1 MQSIQLYI
9 SEIVL
14 SLSGFTQQTQQVS
27 TELNDSNATF
37 ISSGVEQGYEITNTN
52 EFNEVFTATIVSVD
66 SETKLTLSNTIYGQN
81 DQQAQYVIIGKT
93 TDRVDMFKDESVS
106 ITQSIQNVKDIAKVF
121 TEFTK
126 TFTLPASKTNNKI
139 FKHYYN
145 FDITGGFD
153 ARTKKEATLELNYL
167 PFKKG
172 KIKLEG
178 VDLQN
183 RRPKSYRI
191 TFFGNTVTLKDL
203 LGEDKLNALTSLNS
217 LNETFAESDIRTALQ
232 RNPASNDVIVPLI
245 THTQRLFYDSGD
257 TSANTGNLHPDSN
270 KHGVEWSN
278 LKYALRI
285 HKIIQAIE
293 LKYGITF
300 STDFFS
306 TSNDAYY
313 DLFMWL
319 HRKKGIVSSG
329 GQLEE
334 YTKLIDGWST
344 SSGVAADMINS
355 STIKITQDNFIDD
368 FRIILTRSNTTPFD
382 LSLFKNGSSIHT
394 KTNQTGTSVQ
404 INIDGITTVNDDDE
418 FYAVLTYQSAITF
431 SQIEWQVSYT
441 DPDGSD
447 VDRFQTGSFTAPAD
461 FEFVI
466 TEQIPEMKVI
476 DFLTGLFK
484 MFNLTTFVEED
495 GTIYVDTLDDFYA
508 NKKSISTAYDI
519 SEFVDVNSS
528 QVNVALPYR
537 EVSFSYEDT
546 DTFLAAT
553 HNQLFNQEWAKT
565 DYSQTDD
572 DGNIVDGGLYSVVA
586 PFGHPKYERII
597 DIDTEDK
604 TGFQW
609 GYSVDD
615 NQESYIGKPV
625 LFYPVYASNSYNA
638 GDGTGMNFV
647 TVITDDGTHD
657 GKVTITGNINMPSN
671 SVSFSS
677 STSTANIN
685 FKDEKNEYT
694 GDNTFTGTLFKN
706 YYETYIENVF
716 NTKNRLTKVKAYL
729 PLRIL
734 LNFTLA
740 DRFDINGKRYKIN
753 SIETNLAT
761 GESNIELLNDL

>member
-9 SEIVL
+9 E
-14 SLSGFTQQTQQVS
+14 
-27 TELNDSNATF
+27 
-37 ISSGVEQGYEITNTN
+37 
-52 EFNEVFTATIVSVD
+52 
-66 SETKLTLSNTIYGQN
+66 GQ
-81 DQQAQYVIIGKT
+81 
-93 TDRVDMFKDESVS
+93 RVDMFKDESVS

-153 ARTKKEATLELNYL
+153 ARTKKDATLELNYL

-217 LNETFAESDIRTALQ
+217 LNETFAPANIKTALQ
-232 RNPASNDVIVPLI
+232 RNPASNNVIVPII
-245 THTQRLFYDSGD
+245 THSKRLYYDSGTHGAD
-257 TSANTGNLHPDSN
+257 TGNLFYHGGGGQHI
-270 KHGVEWSN
+270 HGVAWNE
-278 LKYALRI
+278 LKYALRV
-285 HKIIQAIE
+285 HKIIEAIE
-293 LKYGITF
+293 DRYGITF
-300 STDFFS
+300 STDFFN
-306 TSNDAYY
+306 TSNAAYY

-368 FRIILTRSNTTPFD
+368 FRIVLTRSNTTPFD

-394 KTNQTGTSVQ
+394 ITNQTGTSVQ

-431 SQIEWQVSYT
+431 SQIEWQVT
-441 DPDGSD
+441 FTEPDGSSD

-484 MFNLTTFVEED
+484 MFNLTTFVEDD
-495 GTIYVDTLDDFYA
+495 GTIYVDDLDSFYA

-553 HNQLFNQEWAKT
+553 HNQLFNQEWGKT

-572 DGNIVDGGLYSVVA
+572 DGNVVDGGLYNVVA
-586 PFGHPKYERII
+586 PFGHPKYERLV
-597 DIDTEDK
+597 DLDTESQTDI
-604 TGFQW
+604 QW
-609 GYSVDD
+609 GWSVDD
-615 NQESYIGKPV
+615 NQESYIGKPI
-625 LFYPVYASNSYNA
+625 LFYPVYTNPSETISFIDVVNA
-638 GDGTGMNFV
+638 DGTYNTHSAV
-647 TVITDDGTHD
+647 TGSV
-657 GKVTITGNINMPSN
+657 NMPSN

-677 STSTANIN
+677 GTSTANIN
-685 FKDEKNEYT
+685 FNNEKNEYT
-694 GDNTFTGTLFKN
+694 GDSSFTGTLFKN
-706 YYETYIENVF
+706 YYETYIANVF
-716 NTKNRLTKVKAYL
+716 NTKNRITKVKAYL

-761 GESNIELLNDL
+761 GESNIELLNEL

>member
-9 SEIVL
+9 E
-14 SLSGFTQQTQQVS
+14 
-27 TELNDSNATF
+27 
-37 ISSGVEQGYEITNTN
+37 
-52 EFNEVFTATIVSVD
+52 
-66 SETKLTLSNTIYGQN
+66 GQ
-81 DQQAQYVIIGKT
+81 
-93 TDRVDMFKDESVS
+93 RVDMFKDESVS

-126 TFTLPASKTNNKI
+126 TFTLPASKANNKI

-153 ARTKKEATLELNYL
+153 ARTKKDATLELNYL

-217 LNETFAESDIRTALQ
+217 LNETFSSSEIKSALQ
-232 RNPASNDVIVPLI
+232 RNPASNDVVVPII
-245 THTQRLFYDSGD
+245 THTKRLYYDSGD
-257 TSANTGNLHPDSN
+257 NTHNTGNLYYQSGN
-270 KHGVEWSN
+270 KHGLAWNE
-278 LKYALRI
+278 LKYALRV
-285 HKIIQAIE
+285 HKIIEAIE
-293 LKYGITF
+293 DRYGITF
-300 STDFFS
+300 STDFFN
-306 TSNDAYY
+306 TSNDVYY

-319 HRKKGIVSSG
+319 HRKKGVVSSG
-329 GQLEE
+329 TQTPSFVNSVDFSGSTSVTTPFGSLPTSIISFGNLNVVDPTGTTVSRLRLTLSRSTSNPYDISIARDGVEVYAETGITATAKSINLASYWTSAATYTVTLTYTSVLTFTNLEWD
-334 YTKLIDGWST
+334 TRLIDGGT
-344 SSGVAADMINS
+344 L
-355 STIKITQDNFIDD
+355 IT
-368 FRIILTRSNTTPFD
+368 TTHD
-382 LSLFKNGSSIHT
+382 
-394 KTNQTGTSVQ
+394 TGTYV
-404 INIDGITTVNDDDE
+404 
-418 FYAVLTYQSAITF
+418 
-431 SQIEWQVSYT
+431 
-441 DPDGSD
+441 
-447 VDRFQTGSFTAPAD
+447 APTD
-461 FEFVI
+461 FEFI
-466 TEQIPEMKVI
+466 ISEQIPEIKVI

-484 MFNLTTFVEED
+484 MFNLTTFVED
-495 GTIYVDTLDDFYA
+495 NGTIYVDTLDNFYS

-519 SEFVDVNSS
+519 SEFVDVKSS
-528 QVNVALPYR
+528 QVNIALPYR

-565 DYSQTDD
+565 DYTQTDD
-572 DGNIVDGGLYSVVA
+572 SGNIVDGSLYNVVA
-586 PFGHPKYERII
+586 PFGHPKYERLI
-597 DIDTEDK
+597 DIDTESQTDI
-604 TGFQW
+604 QW

-615 NQESYIGKPV
+615 NQESYIGKPL
-625 LFYPVYASNSYNA
+625 LFYPVYTNPSETISFIDVVNA
-638 GDGTGMNFV
+638 DGTYNTHSAV
-647 TVITDDGTHD
+647 TGSV
-657 GKVTITGNINMPSN
+657 NMPSN

-677 STSTANIN
+677 GTSTANIN
-685 FKDEKNEYT
+685 FKLEKNEYT
-694 GDNTFTGTLFKN
+694 GDSSFTGTLFQN
-706 YYETYIENVF
+706 YYSTYITNVF

-761 GESNIELLNDL
+761 GESNIELLNEL

>member
-9 SEIVL
+9 E
-14 SLSGFTQQTQQVS
+14 
-27 TELNDSNATF
+27 
-37 ISSGVEQGYEITNTN
+37 
-52 EFNEVFTATIVSVD
+52 
-66 SETKLTLSNTIYGQN
+66 GQ
-81 DQQAQYVIIGKT
+81 
-93 TDRVDMFKDESVS
+93 RVDMFKDESVS

-153 ARTKKEATLELNYL
+153 ARTKKDATLELNYL

-203 LGEDKLNALTSLNS
+203 LGEDKLSALTELNT
-217 LNETFAESDIRTALQ
+217 LNESFSTSEIRSALQ
-232 RNPASNDVIVPLI
+232 RNPASNDVVVPII
-245 THTQRLFYDSGD
+245 THTKRLYYDSGD
-257 TSANTGNLHPDSN
+257 NTHNTGNLYYQSGN
-270 KHGVEWSN
+270 KHGLAWNE
-278 LKYALRI
+278 LKYALRV
-285 HKIIQAIE
+285 HKIIEAIE
-293 LKYGITF
+293 DRYGITF
-300 STDFFS
+300 STDFFN
-306 TSNDAYY
+306 TSNDVYY

-329 GQLEE
+329 AQVDVF
-334 YTKLIDGWST
+334 TQQIDGWTGAGTTTPST
-344 SSGVAADMINS
+344 ATPLTTMDSTFALLTNATTPVLSFTLTLQRSSSDPYE
-355 STIKITQDNFIDD
+355 IKIY
-368 FRIILTRSNTTPFD
+368 
-382 LSLFKNGSSIHT
+382 KNGVEIYNESDITS
-394 KTNQTGTSVQ
+394 TNRVINLTS
-404 INIDGITTVNDDDE
+404 DYSGFSLYTVSVE
-418 FYAVLTYQSAITF
+418 YSTAFTF
-431 SQIEWQVSYT
+431 SDIIWTTQKRVGTTLVTTTHS
-441 DPDGSD
+441 
-447 VDRFQTGSFTAPAD
+447 TGSYILIAA

-466 TEQIPEMKVI
+466 TEQIPEIKVI

-495 GTIYVDTLDDFYA
+495 GTIYVDTLDNFYT

-519 SEFVDVNSS
+519 SEFVDVKSS

-553 HNQLFNQEWAKT
+553 HNQLFGQEWGKT
-565 DYSQTDD
+565 EYTQTDD
-572 DGNIVDGGLYSVVA
+572 DGNIVDGSLYSVVA
-586 PFGHPKYERII
+586 PFGHPKYERLI
-597 DIDTEDK
+597 DIDTESQTDI
-604 TGFQW
+604 QW

-615 NQESYIGKPV
+615 NQDSYIGKPL
-625 LFYPVYASNSYNA
+625 LFYPVYTNPSETISFIDVVNA
-638 GDGTGMNFV
+638 DGTYN
-647 TVITDDGTHD
+647 THSAVS
-657 GKVTITGNINMPSN
+657 GSVNMPSN

-677 STSTANIN
+677 GTSTANIN
-685 FKDEKNEYT
+685 FKLEKNEYT
-694 GDNTFTGTLFKN
+694 GDSSFTGTLFQN
-706 YYETYIENVF
+706 YYSTYITNVF

-761 GESNIELLNDL
+761 GESNIELLNEL

>member
-1 MQSIQLYI
+1 
-9 SEIVL
+9 
-14 SLSGFTQQTQQVS
+14 
-27 TELNDSNATF
+27 
-37 ISSGVEQGYEITNTN
+37 
-52 EFNEVFTATIVSVD
+52 
-66 SETKLTLSNTIYGQN
+66 
-81 DQQAQYVIIGKT
+81 
-93 TDRVDMFKDESVS
+93 MFKDESVS

-153 ARTKKEATLELNYL
+153 ARTKKDATLELNYL

-183 RRPKSYRI
+183 RKPKSYRI

-217 LNETFAESDIRTALQ
+217 LNETFAPANIKTALQ
-232 RNPASNDVIVPLI
+232 RNPASNDVIVPII
-245 THTQRLFYDSGD
+245 THTKRLYYDSSD
-257 TSANTGNLHPDSN
+257 NTHNTGNLYYGSGQ
-270 KHGVEWSN
+270 KHGLAWEE

-285 HKIIQAIE
+285 HKIIEAIQT
-293 LKYGITF
+293 KYGITF
-300 STDFFS
+300 STDFFNS
-306 TSNDAYY
+306 SNDVYY
-313 DLFMWL
+313 DLYMWL

-329 GQLEE
+329 SQIETFNQQIDNLNTTTTTPSSRPPATLSSGSSILAVTGFTVTQMSLTLSRTSTLPYDINIFKDGVEIYSE
-334 YTKLIDGWST
+334 TNITSTSKLIFLTSDYSTGSAYTISVEFSSAFTFTNITWST
-344 SSGVAADMINS
+344 SYFQSGVG
-355 STIKITQDNFIDD
+355 
-368 FRIILTRSNTTPFD
+368 TT
-382 LSLFKNGSSIHT
+382 
-394 KTNQTGTSVQ
+394 
-404 INIDGITTVNDDDE
+404 TT
-418 FYAVLTYQSAITF
+418 THS
-431 SQIEWQVSYT
+431 
-441 DPDGSD
+441 
-447 VDRFQTGSFTAPAD
+447 TGSYALIAA

-466 TEQIPEMKVI
+466 TGQIPEIKVI

-495 GTIYVDTLDDFYA
+495 GTIYVDTLDNFYA

-553 HNQLFNQEWAKT
+553 HNQLFNQEWGKT
-565 DYSQTDD
+565 NYSQTDD
-572 DGNIVDGGLYSVVA
+572 DGNIVDGGLYSVLA
-586 PFGHPKYERII
+586 PFGHPKYERLV
-597 DIDTEDK
+597 DLDTESQTDI
-604 TGFQW
+604 QW

-615 NQESYIGKPV
+615 NQESYIGKPL
-625 LFYPVYASNSYNA
+625 LFYPVYTNPSETISFIDVVNA
-638 GDGTGMNFV
+638 DGTYNSHSAVSGSV
-647 TVITDDGTHD
+647 
-657 GKVTITGNINMPSN
+657 NMPSN

-677 STSTANIN
+677 GTSTANIN
-685 FKDEKNEYT
+685 FKLEKNEYT
-694 GDNTFTGTLFKN
+694 GDSSFTGTLFQN
-706 YYETYIENVF
+706 YYSTYITNVF
-716 NTKNRLTKVKAYL
+716 NTKNRITKVKAYL

-761 GESNIELLNDL
+761 GESNIELLNEL

>member
-9 SEIVL
+9 E
-14 SLSGFTQQTQQVS
+14 
-27 TELNDSNATF
+27 
-37 ISSGVEQGYEITNTN
+37 
-52 EFNEVFTATIVSVD
+52 
-66 SETKLTLSNTIYGQN
+66 GQR
-81 DQQAQYVIIGKT
+81 I
-93 TDRVDMFKDESVS
+93 DMFKDESVS

-153 ARTKKEATLELNYL
+153 ARTKKDATLELNYL

-183 RRPKSYRI
+183 RKPKSYRI

-217 LNETFAESDIRTALQ
+217 LNETFSSSEIKSALQ
-232 RNPASNDVIVPLI
+232 RNPASNDVVVPII
-245 THTQRLFYDSGD
+245 THTKRLYYDSGD
-257 TSANTGNLHPDSN
+257 NTHNTGNLYYQSGN
-270 KHGVEWSN
+270 KHGLAWNE

-285 HKIIQAIE
+285 HKIIEAIE
-293 LKYGITF
+293 DRYGITF
-300 STDFFS
+300 STDFFN

-329 GQLEE
+329 GQLDE

-344 SSGVAADMINS
+344 ATGDVSEIVNS
-355 STIKITQDNFIDD
+355 STILITQGSFVDD
-368 FRIILTRSNTTPFD
+368 FDLVLARSTSTPYDISITR
-382 LSLFKNGSSIHT
+382 NGTEI
-394 KTNQTGTSVQ
+394 
-404 INIDGITTVNDDDE
+404 
-418 FYAVLTYQSAITF
+418 YAESAITSTNKNINLF
-431 SQIEWQVSYT
+431 PYVQDDAEYTATLTYTSALSFTNITWELDYTLPFDPSASESY
-441 DPDGSD
+441 S
-447 VDRFQTGSFTAPAD
+447 TGSFIAPAD

-466 TEQIPEMKVI
+466 TEQIPEIKVI

-484 MFNLTTFVEED
+484 MFNLTTFVEDD
-495 GTIYVDTLDDFYA
+495 GTIYVDDLDSFYT
-508 NKKSISTAYDI
+508 NKKSISTAYNI
-519 SEFVDVNSS
+519 SEFVDVKSS

-572 DGNIVDGGLYSVVA
+572 DGNIVDGSLYSVVA
-586 PFGHPKYERII
+586 PFGHPKYERLVDLDTSSQT
-597 DIDTEDK
+597 DI
-604 TGFQW
+604 QW
-609 GYSVDD
+609 GWSVDD
-615 NQESYIGKPV
+615 NQESYIGKPL
-625 LFYPVYASNSYNA
+625 LFYPVYTNPSETISFIDVVNA
-638 GDGTGMNFV
+638 DGTYN
-647 TVITDDGTHD
+647 THSAVS
-657 GKVTITGNINMPSN
+657 GSVNMPSN

-677 STSTANIN
+677 GTSTANIN
-685 FKDEKNEYT
+685 FKLEKNEYT
-694 GDNTFTGTLFKN
+694 GDSSFTGTLFQN
-706 YYETYIENVF
+706 YYSTYITNVF
-716 NTKNRLTKVKAYL
+716 NTKNRITKVKAYL

-761 GESNIELLNDL
+761 GESNIELLNEL

>member
-1 MQSIQLYI
+1 MQSIQL
-9 SEIVL
+9 
-14 SLSGFTQQTQQVS
+14 
-27 TELNDSNATF
+27 F
-37 ISSGVEQGYEITNTN
+37 IE
-52 EFNEVFTATIVSVD
+52 
-66 SETKLTLSNTIYGQN
+66 GQR
-81 DQQAQYVIIGKT
+81 A
-93 TDRVDMFKDESVS
+93 DMFKDESVS
-106 ITQSIQNVKDIAKVF
+106 ITQSIQNVKDIDKVF

-126 TFTLPASKTNNKI
+126 TFTLPASKANNKI

-153 ARTKKEATLELNYL
+153 ARTKKDATLELNNL

-217 LNETFAESDIRTALQ
+217 LNETFAPANIKTALQ
-232 RNPASNDVIVPLI
+232 RDPASNDVVVPII
-245 THTQRLFYDSGD
+245 THTKRLFYDSGD
-257 TSANTGNLHPDSN
+257 NTHDTGNLYYGSGQ
-270 KHGVEWSN
+270 KHGLAWEE
-278 LKYALRI
+278 LKYALRV
-285 HKIIQAIE
+285 HKIIEAIE
-293 LKYGITF
+293 SRYSITF
-300 STDFFS
+300 STDFFNS
-306 TSNDAYY
+306 SNDVYY
-313 DLFMWL
+313 DLYMWL

-329 GQLEE
+329 LQVDSFVNLV
-334 YTKLIDGWST
+334 DGWT
-344 SSGVAADMINS
+344 VGFGTTTPSGRTPASRM
-355 STIKITQDNFIDD
+355 
-368 FRIILTRSNTTPFD
+368 NTTSILKLQIPSGGVGSD
-382 LSLFKNGSSIHT
+382 LSLSLSRGFSTPYDISITRNGLEIYAESNITATSKVIDLT
-394 KTNQTGTSVQ
+394 SFITNQAQYTVNLTYATSITFTDILWTTQYSQSGVS
-404 INIDGITTVNDDDE
+404 DTITTH
-418 FYAVLTYQSAITF
+418 S
-431 SQIEWQVSYT
+431 
-441 DPDGSD
+441 
-447 VDRFQTGSFTAPAD
+447 TGSYTAPAE

-466 TEQIPEMKVI
+466 SEQIPEIKVI

-495 GTIYVDTLDDFYA
+495 GTIYVDTLDNFYT

-565 DYSQTDD
+565 DFIETDD
-572 DGNIVDGGLYSVVA
+572 SGNIVDGSRYSVVA
-586 PFGHPKYERII
+586 PFGHPKYERLVDLDNSSQT
-597 DIDTEDK
+597 DI
-604 TGFQW
+604 QW
-609 GYSVDD
+609 GFSVDD
-615 NQESYIGKPV
+615 NQESYIGKPL
-625 LFYPVYASNSYNA
+625 LFYPVYTNPSETISFIDVVN
-638 GDGTGMNFV
+638 
-647 TVITDDGTHD
+647 DDGTYNTHSAVS
-657 GKVTITGNINMPSN
+657 GSVNMPSN

-677 STSTANIN
+677 GTSTANIN
-685 FKDEKNEYT
+685 FKLEKNEYT
-694 GDNTFTGTLFKN
+694 GDSSFTGTLFQN
-706 YYETYIENVF
+706 YYNTYITSVF

-753 SIETNLAT
+753 SIDTNLAT
-761 GESNIELLNDL
+761 GESNIELLNEL

>member
-1 MQSIQLYI
+1 VQSIQLYI

-14 SLSGFTQQTQQVS
+14 RLGGFTQQTQQVA

-37 ISSGVEQGYEITNTN
+37 ISSGVKQGYEITNTN

-66 SETKLTLSNTIYGQN
+66 SETKLTLSNTIYGQG
-81 DQQAQYVIIGKT
+81 DQQAQYVIIGKN

-153 ARTKKEATLELNYL
+153 ARTKKDATLELNYL

-203 LGEDKLNALTSLNS
+203 LGEDKLNSLTSLNS
-217 LNETFAESDIRTALQ
+217 LNEIFAPANIKTALQ
-232 RNPASNDVIVPLI
+232 RNPASNNVIVPII
-245 THTQRLFYDSGD
+245 THTKRLFYDSGD
-257 TSANTGNLHPDSN
+257 NTPNKGNLFNHTGGGSHN
-270 KHGVEWSN
+270 HGLAWNE
-278 LKYALRI
+278 LKYALRVN
-285 HKIIQAIE
+285 KIVQAIE
-293 LKYGITF
+293 SRYDINF

-306 TSNDAYY
+306 TSNDVYY
-313 DLFMWL
+313 NLFMWL
-319 HRKKGIVSSG
+319 HRKKGVVSSG
-329 GQLEE
+329 GQLDQS
-334 YTKLIDGWST
+334 TKLINGWST
-344 SSGVAADMINS
+344 ASGDVSEIINS
-355 STIKITQDNFIDD
+355 STLLITDANLVNNFTLS
-368 FRIILTRSNTTPFD
+368 LTRTTSIPYD
-382 LSLFKNGSSIHT
+382 ISITRNGTEIYSESEITSTSKSI
-394 KTNQTGTSVQ
+394 NLYSYVQDGAQYSV
-404 INIDGITTVNDDDE
+404 T
-418 FYAVLTYQSAITF
+418 LTYASALSFTSIEYEITYDLT
-431 SQIEWQVSYT
+431 STESY
-441 DPDGSD
+441 D
-447 VDRFQTGSFTAPAD
+447 TGSFSAPAD

-466 TEQIPEMKVI
+466 TEQIPEIKVI

-484 MFNLTTFVEED
+484 MFNLTTFVEDD
-495 GTIYVDTLDDFYA
+495 GTIYVDDLDSFYT
-508 NKKSISTAYDI
+508 NKKSVSTAYDI

-528 QVNVALPYR
+528 QVNIALPYR

-572 DGNIVDGGLYSVVA
+572 DGNVVDGGLYSVVA
-586 PFGHPKYERII
+586 PFGHPKYERLV
-597 DIDTEDK
+597 DLDTESQTDI
-604 TGFQW
+604 QW

-615 NQESYIGKPV
+615 NQESYIGKPL
-625 LFYPVYASNSYNA
+625 LFYPVYTNPSEVISFIDIVNA
-638 GDGTGMNFV
+638 DGTY
-647 TVITDDGTHD
+647 GTHSSIS
-657 GKVTITGNINMPSN
+657 GSVNMPSN

-677 STSTANIN
+677 GTSTANIN
-685 FKDEKNEYT
+685 FKLEKNEYT
-694 GDNTFTGTLFKN
+694 GDSSFTGTLFEN
-706 YYETYIENVF
+706 YYSTYITNVF
-716 NTKNRLTKVKAYL
+716 NTKNRITKVKAYL
-729 PLRIL
+729 PLKIL

-761 GESNIELLNDL
+761 GESNIELLNEL

>member
-9 SEIVL
+9 SEIIL
-14 SLSGFTQQTQQVS
+14 RLGGFTQQTQQVS

-37 ISSGVEQGYEITNTN
+37 ISSGVKQGYEITNTN
-52 EFNEVFTATIVSVD
+52 EINEVFTATIVSVD
-66 SETKLTLSNTIYGQN
+66 SETKLTLSNTIYGQG
-81 DQQAQYVIIGKT
+81 DQQAQYVIIGKN

-153 ARTKKEATLELNYL
+153 ARTKKDATLELNHL

-203 LGEDKLNALTSLNS
+203 LGEDKLNSLTSLNS
-217 LNETFAESDIRTALQ
+217 LNEIFASANIKTALQ
-232 RNPASNDVIVPLI
+232 RDPASNDVVVPII
-245 THTQRLFYDSGD
+245 THTKRLTYDSGGN
-257 TSANTGNLHPDSN
+257 TPNTGNLFNHTGGGSHN
-270 KHGVEWSN
+270 HGLAWNE
-278 LKYALRI
+278 LKYALRVD
-285 HKIIQAIE
+285 KIVQAIE
-293 LKYGITF
+293 SRYGITF

-306 TSNDAYY
+306 TSNDVYY

-319 HRKKGIVSSG
+319 HRKKGVVSSG
-329 GQLEE
+329 GQLDQS
-334 YTKLIDGWST
+334 TKLIDGWST
-344 SSGVAADMINS
+344 ASGGVSEIINS
-355 STIKITQDNFIDD
+355 STLLITDANLVNNFTLS
-368 FRIILTRSNTTPFD
+368 LTRTASTPYNI
-382 LSLFKNGSSIHT
+382 SITRNGTEIYSES
-394 KTNQTGTSVQ
+394 
-404 INIDGITTVNDDDE
+404 GITSTTKSINLYSYVQDDAE
-418 FYAVLTYQSAITF
+418 YSATLTYTSALSFTG
-431 SQIEWQVSYT
+431 IEFELTYNLTSTEIYN
-441 DPDGSD
+441 
-447 VDRFQTGSFTAPAD
+447 TGSFSAPAD

-466 TEQIPEMKVI
+466 TEQIPEIKVI

-484 MFNLTTFVEED
+484 MFNLTTFVED
-495 GTIYVDTLDDFYA
+495 NGTIYVDTLDNFYA
-508 NKKSISTAYDI
+508 NRKSISTAYDI
-519 SEFVDVNSS
+519 SEFVDVKSS
-528 QVNVALPYR
+528 QVNASLPYR

-553 HNQLFNQEWAKT
+553 HNQLFNQEWGKT
-565 DYSQTDD
+565 NYSQTDD
-572 DGNIVDGGLYSVVA
+572 NGNIVDGGLYSVVA
-586 PFGHPKYERII
+586 PFGHPKYERLI
-597 DIDTEDK
+597 DINTESQTDI
-604 TGFQW
+604 QW

-615 NQESYIGKPV
+615 NQESYIGKPL
-625 LFYPVYASNSYNA
+625 LFYPVYTNPSEVISFIDTVDP
-638 GDGTGMNFV
+638 DGAYGV
-647 TVITDDGTHD
+647 HSSISGSV
-657 GKVTITGNINMPSN
+657 NMPSN

-677 STSTANIN
+677 GTSTANIN
-685 FKDEKNEYT
+685 FKLEKNEYT
-694 GDNTFTGTLFKN
+694 GDSSFTGTLFEN
-706 YYETYIENVF
+706 YYRTYIVNVF

-740 DRFDINGKRYKIN
+740 DSFDINGKRYKIN

-761 GESNIELLNDL
+761 GESNIELLNEL

>member
-1 MQSIQLYI
+1 VQSIQLYI

-14 SLSGFTQQTQQVS
+14 RLGGFTQQTQQVS

-37 ISSGVEQGYEITNTN
+37 ISSGVKQGYQITNTN

-66 SETKLTLSNTIYGQN
+66 SETKLTLSNTIYGQG
-81 DQQAQYVIIGKT
+81 DQQAQYVIIGKN

-106 ITQSIQNVKDIAKVF
+106 ITQSIQNVKDIDKVF

-153 ARTKKEATLELNYL
+153 ARTKKDATLELNYL

-178 VDLQN
+178 VDLKN

-217 LNETFAESDIRTALQ
+217 LNEIFAPANIKTALQ
-232 RNPASNDVIVPLI
+232 RDPASNDVVVPII
-245 THTQRLFYDSGD
+245 THTKRLTYDSGD
-257 TSANTGNLHPDSN
+257 NTPNTGNLFNHTGGGSHN
-270 KHGVEWSN
+270 HGLAWNE
-278 LKYALRI
+278 LKYALRVN
-285 HKIIQAIE
+285 KIVQAIE
-293 LKYGITF
+293 SRYDINF

-306 TSNDAYY
+306 TSNDVYY

-319 HRKKGIVSSG
+319 HRKKGVVSSG
-329 GQLEE
+329 GQLDQS
-334 YTKLIDGWST
+334 TKLINGWST
-344 SSGVAADMINS
+344 ASGGVSEIINS
-355 STIKITQDNFIDD
+355 STLLITDANLVNNFTLS
-368 FRIILTRSNTTPFD
+368 LTRTASTPYD
-382 LSLFKNGSSIHT
+382 ISITRNGTEIYAES
-394 KTNQTGTSVQ
+394 
-404 INIDGITTVNDDDE
+404 GITSTTKSINLYSYVQDDAQ
-418 FYAVLTYQSAITF
+418 YSATLTYTSALSFTSIEYEITYNLT
-431 SQIEWQVSYT
+431 SIESY
-441 DPDGSD
+441 D
-447 VDRFQTGSFTAPAD
+447 TGSFSAPAD

-466 TEQIPEMKVI
+466 TEQIPEIKVI

-484 MFNLTTFVEED
+484 MFNLTTFVENN
-495 GTIYVDTLDDFYA
+495 GTIYVDTLDNFYA
-508 NKKSISTAYDI
+508 NKKSVSTAYDI

-528 QVNVALPYR
+528 QVNASLPYR

-565 DYSQTDD
+565 NYSQTDD

-586 PFGHPKYERII
+586 PFGHLKYERLV
-597 DIDTEDK
+597 DLDTESQTDI
-604 TGFQW
+604 QW

-615 NQESYIGKPV
+615 NQESYIGKPI
-625 LFYPVYASNSYNA
+625 LFYPVYTNPSEVISFIDTVT
-638 GDGTGMNFV
+638 DGTYGQHSSISGSV
-647 TVITDDGTHD
+647 
-657 GKVTITGNINMPSN
+657 NMPSN

-677 STSTANIN
+677 GTSTANIN
-685 FKDEKNEYT
+685 FKLEKNEYT
-694 GDNTFTGTLFKN
+694 GDSSFTGTLFEN
-706 YYETYIENVF
+706 HYSTYITNVF

-729 PLRIL
+729 PLKIL

-753 SIETNLAT
+753 SIDTNLAT
-761 GESNIELLNDL
+761 GESNIELLNEL

>member
-14 SLSGFTQQTQQVS
+14 RLGGFTQQTQQVS

-37 ISSGVEQGYEITNTN
+37 ISSGVKQGYEITNTN

-66 SETKLTLSNTIYGQN
+66 SETKLTLSNTIYGQG
-81 DQQAQYVIIGKT
+81 DQQAQYVIIGKK

-126 TFTLPASKTNNKI
+126 TFALPASKTNNKI

-153 ARTKKEATLELNYL
+153 ARTKKDATLELNNL

-203 LGEDKLNALTSLNS
+203 LGEDKLNSLTSLNS
-217 LNETFAESDIRTALQ
+217 LNETYASSNIKAALQ
-232 RNPASNDVIVPLI
+232 RDPASNDVVVPII
-245 THTQRLFYDSGD
+245 THSKRLYYDSGD
-257 TSANTGNLHPDSN
+257 NTPNTGNLFNHTGGGSHN
-270 KHGVEWSN
+270 HGLAYNE
-278 LKYALRI
+278 LKYALRVNN
-285 HKIIQAIE
+285 IIRAIQS
-293 LKYGITF
+293 KYDINF

-319 HRKKGIVSSG
+319 HRKKGVVSSG
-329 GQLEE
+329 GQLDQS
-334 YTKLIDGWST
+334 TKLINGWST
-344 SSGVAADMINS
+344 ASGGVSEIINS
-355 STIKITQDNFIDD
+355 STLLITDANLVNNFTLS
-368 FRIILTRSNTTPFD
+368 LTRTASTPYD
-382 LSLFKNGSSIHT
+382 ISITRNGTEIYAES
-394 KTNQTGTSVQ
+394 
-404 INIDGITTVNDDDE
+404 GITSTAKSINLYSYVQDDAE
-418 FYAVLTYQSAITF
+418 YSATLTYTSALSFT
-431 SQIEWQVSYT
+431 SIEFELTYNLTSTESYN
-441 DPDGSD
+441 
-447 VDRFQTGSFTAPAD
+447 TGSFSAPAD

-466 TEQIPEMKVI
+466 TEQIPEIKVI

-484 MFNLTTFVEED
+484 MFNLTTFVED
-495 GTIYVDTLDDFYA
+495 NGTIYVDDLDSFYA

-528 QVNVALPYR
+528 LVNASLPYR

-565 DYSQTDD
+565 NYSQTDD

-586 PFGHPKYERII
+586 PFGHPKYERLV
-597 DIDTEDK
+597 DLDTESQTDI
-604 TGFQW
+604 QW

-615 NQESYIGKPV
+615 NQESYIGKPI
-625 LFYPVYASNSYNA
+625 LFYPVYTNPSEVISFIDTVT
-638 GDGTGMNFV
+638 DGTYGQHSSISGSV
-647 TVITDDGTHD
+647 
-657 GKVTITGNINMPSN
+657 NMPSN

-677 STSTANIN
+677 GTSTANIN
-685 FKDEKNEYT
+685 FKLEKNEYT
-694 GDNTFTGTLFKN
+694 GDSSFTGTLFQN
-706 YYETYIENVF
+706 HYSTYITNVF

-761 GESNIELLNDL
+761 GESNIELLNEL

>member
-1 MQSIQLYI
+1 VQSIQLYI
-9 SEIVL
+9 E
-14 SLSGFTQQTQQVS
+14 
-27 TELNDSNATF
+27 
-37 ISSGVEQGYEITNTN
+37 
-52 EFNEVFTATIVSVD
+52 
-66 SETKLTLSNTIYGQN
+66 GQ
-81 DQQAQYVIIGKT
+81 
-93 TDRVDMFKDESVS
+93 RVDMFKDESVS

-153 ARTKKEATLELNYL
+153 ARTKKDATLELNYL

-217 LNETFAESDIRTALQ
+217 LNETFAPANIKTALQ
-232 RNPASNDVIVPLI
+232 RNPASNDVIAPII
-245 THTQRLFYDSGD
+245 THTKRLYYDSSD
-257 TSANTGNLHPDSN
+257 NTHNTGNLYYGSGQ
-270 KHGVEWSN
+270 KHGLAWEE

-285 HKIIQAIE
+285 HKIIEAIE
-293 LKYGITF
+293 DRYGITF
-300 STDFFS
+300 STDFFN
-306 TSNDAYY
+306 TSNDVYY
-313 DLFMWL
+313 DLYMWL

-344 SSGVAADMINS
+344 ASGETADMINS
-355 STIKITQDNFIDD
+355 STIKITFDDFIDD

-382 LSLFKNGSSIHT
+382 LTLFKNGNSIHT
-394 KTNQTGTSVQ
+394 KANQTGTSVQ
-404 INIDGITTVNDDDE
+404 INIDGITNVERDDE

-484 MFNLTTFVEED
+484 MFNLTTFVEDD

-519 SEFVDVNSS
+519 SEFVDVKSS

-537 EVSFSYEDT
+537 EVSFSHEDT

-553 HNQLFNQEWAKT
+553 HNQLFNQEWGKT

-572 DGNIVDGGLYSVVA
+572 DGNVVDGRLYNVVA
-586 PFGHPKYERII
+586 PFGHPKYERLV
-597 DIDTEDK
+597 DLDTES
-604 TGFQW
+604 Q
-609 GYSVDD
+609 
-615 NQESYIGKPV
+615 
-625 LFYPVYASNSYNA
+625 
-638 GDGTGMNFV
+638 
-647 TVITDDGTHD
+647 TD
-657 GKVTITGNINMPSN
+657 IQ
-671 SVSFSS
+671 
-677 STSTANIN
+677 
-685 FKDEKNEYT
+685 
-694 GDNTFTGTLFKN
+694 
-706 YYETYIENVF
+706 
-716 NTKNRLTKVKAYL
+716 
-729 PLRIL
+729 
-734 LNFTLA
+734 
-740 DRFDINGKRYKIN
+740 
-753 SIETNLAT
+753 
-761 GESNIELLNDL
+761 

>member
-14 SLSGFTQQTQQVS
+14 RLGGFTQQTQQVA

-37 ISSGVEQGYEITNTN
+37 ISSGVKQGYEITNTN

-66 SETKLTLSNTIYGQN
+66 SETKLTLSNTIYGQG
-81 DQQAQYVIIGKT
+81 DQQAQYVIIGKN

-153 ARTKKEATLELNYL
+153 ARTKKDATLELNYL

-203 LGEDKLNALTSLNS
+203 LGEDKLNSLSSLNS
-217 LNETFAESDIRTALQ
+217 LNETFSSSEIKSALQ
-232 RNPASNDVIVPLI
+232 RNPASNDVVVPII
-245 THTQRLFYDSGD
+245 THTKRLYYDSV
-257 TSANTGNLHPDSN
+257 SHIANSGNLFNHTGGGSHN
-270 KHGVEWSN
+270 HGLAWNE
-278 LKYALRI
+278 LKYALRLHEI
-285 HKIIQAIE
+285 VKAIE
-293 LKYGITF
+293 LKYDITF

-329 GQLEE
+329 GQLEQS
-334 YTKLIDGWST
+334 TKLINGWST
-344 SSGVAADMINS
+344 ASGGVSEIINS
-355 STIKITQDNFIDD
+355 STLLITDANLVNNFTLS
-368 FRIILTRSNTTPFD
+368 LTRTTSTPYD
-382 LSLFKNGSSIHT
+382 ISITRNGTEIYAESEITSTSKSI
-394 KTNQTGTSVQ
+394 NLYSYVQDGAQYSV
-404 INIDGITTVNDDDE
+404 T
-418 FYAVLTYQSAITF
+418 LTYASALSFTSIEYEITYNLT
-431 SQIEWQVSYT
+431 STESY
-441 DPDGSD
+441 D
-447 VDRFQTGSFTAPAD
+447 TGSFSAPAD

-466 TEQIPEMKVI
+466 TEQIPEIKVI

-495 GTIYVDTLDDFYA
+495 GTIYVDDLDSFYA

-519 SEFVDVNSS
+519 SEFVDVKSS

-565 DYSQTDD
+565 DYTQTDD

-586 PFGHPKYERII
+586 PFGHPKYERLV
-597 DIDTEDK
+597 DLDTESQTDI
-604 TGFQW
+604 QW

-615 NQESYIGKPV
+615 NQESYIGKPL
-625 LFYPVYASNSYNA
+625 LFYPVYTNPSEVISFIDIVNP
-638 GDGTGMNFV
+638 DGTY
-647 TVITDDGTHD
+647 GTHSSIS
-657 GKVTITGNINMPSN
+657 GSVNMPSN

-677 STSTANIN
+677 GTSTANIN
-685 FKDEKNEYT
+685 FKLEKNEYT
-694 GDNTFTGTLFKN
+694 GDSSFTGTLFESYYSN
-706 YYETYIENVF
+706 YITDVF
-716 NTKNRLTKVKAYL
+716 NTKNRITKVKAYL

-761 GESNIELLNDL
+761 GESNIELLNEL

>member
-9 SEIVL
+9 E
-14 SLSGFTQQTQQVS
+14 
-27 TELNDSNATF
+27 
-37 ISSGVEQGYEITNTN
+37 
-52 EFNEVFTATIVSVD
+52 
-66 SETKLTLSNTIYGQN
+66 GQ
-81 DQQAQYVIIGKT
+81 
-93 TDRVDMFKDESVS
+93 RVDMFKDESVS

-153 ARTKKEATLELNYL
+153 ARTKKDATLELNHL

-183 RRPKSYRI
+183 RKPKSYRI
-191 TFFGNTVTLKDL
+191 TFCGNTVTLKDL

-217 LNETFAESDIRTALQ
+217 LNETFSSSDIKSALQ
-232 RNPASNDVIVPLI
+232 RNPASNNVVVPII
-245 THTQRLFYDSGD
+245 THTKRLYYDSGD
-257 TSANTGNLHPDSN
+257 NTHNTGNLYYGSGQ
-270 KHGVEWSN
+270 KHGLAWNE
-278 LKYALRI
+278 LKYALRV
-285 HKIIQAIE
+285 HKIIEAIE
-293 LKYGITF
+293 SRYGITF
-300 STDFFS
+300 STDFFN
-306 TSNDAYY
+306 TSNDVYY

-329 GQLEE
+329 GQLDE

-344 SSGVAADMINS
+344 ASGDVSEIINS
-355 STIKITQDNFIDD
+355 STIRITFENAVDD
-368 FRIILTRSNTTPFD
+368 FDLVLARSTSTPYDISITRNGTEIYAESGITSTNKNINLFSYVQDDAEYTATLTYTSALSFTNITWELDYTLPFD
-382 LSLFKNGSSIHT
+382 P
-394 KTNQTGTSVQ
+394 
-404 INIDGITTVNDDDE
+404 
-418 FYAVLTYQSAITF
+418 SA
-431 SQIEWQVSYT
+431 SESY
-441 DPDGSD
+441 S
-447 VDRFQTGSFTAPAD
+447 TGSFIAPAD

-466 TEQIPEMKVI
+466 TEQIPEIKVI

-484 MFNLTTFVEED
+484 MFNLTTFVEDD
-495 GTIYVDTLDDFYA
+495 GTIYADDLDSFYA

-572 DGNIVDGGLYSVVA
+572 DGNVVDGSLYGVVA
-586 PFGHPKYERII
+586 PFGHPKYERLV
-597 DIDTEDK
+597 DIDTESQTDI
-604 TGFQW
+604 QW
-609 GYSVDD
+609 GWSVDD
-615 NQESYIGKPV
+615 NQESYIGKPL
-625 LFYPVYASNSYNA
+625 LFYPVYTNPSETISFIDVVNADGSYN
-638 GDGTGMNFV
+638 
-647 TVITDDGTHD
+647 THSAVS
-657 GKVTITGNINMPSN
+657 GSVNMPSN

-677 STSTANIN
+677 GTSTANIN
-685 FKDEKNEYT
+685 FKLEKNEYT
-694 GDNTFTGTLFKN
+694 GDSSFTGTLFEN
-706 YYETYIENVF
+706 YYSTYITNVF
-716 NTKNRLTKVKAYL
+716 NTKNRITKVKAYL

-761 GESNIELLNDL
+761 GESNIELLNEL

>member
-1 MQSIQLYI
+1 VQSIQLYI

-14 SLSGFTQQTQQVS
+14 RLGGFTQQTQQVS

-37 ISSGVEQGYEITNTN
+37 ISSGVKQGYGITNTN

-66 SETKLTLSNTIYGQN
+66 SETKLTLSNTIYGQG
-81 DQQAQYVIIGKT
+81 DQQAQYVIIGKK

-126 TFTLPASKTNNKI
+126 TFALPASKTNNKI

-153 ARTKKEATLELNYL
+153 ARTKKDATLELNNL

-203 LGEDKLNALTSLNS
+203 LGEDKLNSLTSLNS
-217 LNETFAESDIRTALQ
+217 LNETYASSNIKAALQ
-232 RNPASNDVIVPLI
+232 RDPASNDVVVPII
-245 THTQRLFYDSGD
+245 THSKRLYYDSGD
-257 TSANTGNLHPDSN
+257 NTPNTGNLFNHTGGGSHN
-270 KHGVEWSN
+270 HGLAYNE
-278 LKYALRI
+278 LKYALRVNN
-285 HKIIQAIE
+285 IIRAIE
-293 LKYGITF
+293 SKYDINF

-319 HRKKGIVSSG
+319 HRKKGVVSSG
-329 GQLEE
+329 GQLDQSI
-334 YTKLIDGWST
+334 KLINGWST
-344 SSGVAADMINS
+344 ASGGVSEIINS
-355 STIKITQDNFIDD
+355 STLLITDANLVNNFTLS
-368 FRIILTRSNTTPFD
+368 LTRTASTPYNI
-382 LSLFKNGSSIHT
+382 SITRNGTEIYAES
-394 KTNQTGTSVQ
+394 
-404 INIDGITTVNDDDE
+404 GITSTTKSINLYSYVQDDAE
-418 FYAVLTYQSAITF
+418 YSATLTYTSALSFT
-431 SQIEWQVSYT
+431 SIEFELTYNLTSTESYN
-441 DPDGSD
+441 
-447 VDRFQTGSFTAPAD
+447 TGSFSAPAD

-466 TEQIPEMKVI
+466 TEQIPEIKVI

-484 MFNLTTFVEED
+484 MFNLTTFVED
-495 GTIYVDTLDDFYA
+495 NGTIYVDDLDSFYA

-528 QVNVALPYR
+528 QVNASLPYR

-565 DYSQTDD
+565 NYSQTDD

-586 PFGHPKYERII
+586 PFGHPKYERLV
-597 DIDTEDK
+597 DLDTESQTDI
-604 TGFQW
+604 QW

-615 NQESYIGKPV
+615 NQESYIGKPI
-625 LFYPVYASNSYNA
+625 LFYPVYTNPSEVISFIDTVT
-638 GDGTGMNFV
+638 DGTYGQHSSISGSV
-647 TVITDDGTHD
+647 
-657 GKVTITGNINMPSN
+657 NMPSN

-677 STSTANIN
+677 GTSTANIN
-685 FKDEKNEYT
+685 FKLEKNEYT
-694 GDNTFTGTLFKN
+694 GDSSFTGTLFQN
-706 YYETYIENVF
+706 HYSTYITNVF

-761 GESNIELLNDL
+761 GESNIELLNEL